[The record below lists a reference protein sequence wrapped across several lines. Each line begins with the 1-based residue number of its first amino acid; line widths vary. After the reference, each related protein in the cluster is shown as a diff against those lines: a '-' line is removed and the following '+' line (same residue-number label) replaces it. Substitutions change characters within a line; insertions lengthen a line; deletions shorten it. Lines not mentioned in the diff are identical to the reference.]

1 MRKKFDFDKMI
12 KKVIGVANMSEHVY
26 ALAKQHHS
34 VRKFKPKT
42 IDREVIRK
50 LIEAGQMASTSSYL
64 QTTSVIGVED
74 LDKKESL
81 KEVSGQPYVVEN
93 GYLLVFVIDYYRHH
107 LISQKCDAQL
117 EGSFESA
124 EGLLVGTV
132 DASLMAQNI
141 ALTAEDMGY
150 GIVFLG
156 SLRNDVTRVREI
168 LGLPE
173 YTFPLFGMA
182 IGEPADDENGA
193 PKPRLPFEHV
203 FHVDGYETDR
213 KQLEAQ
219 LEAYDETVSDYY
231 KARTNGERTE
241 TWSEQISQFMSS
253 KQRLEMLNWLQ
264 MSGFNKK

>member
-1 MRKKFDFDKMI
+1 
-12 KKVIGVANMSEHVY
+12 MSEHVY

-34 VRKFKPKT
+34 VRKFKSKA

-50 LIEAGQMASTSSYL
+50 LIEAGQMASTSSFL
-64 QTTSVIGVED
+64 QTTSVIGVES
-74 LDKKESL
+74 LDKKEAL

-93 GYLLVFVIDYYRHH
+93 GYLLVFVLDYHRHH
-107 LISQKCDAQL
+107 LISEKRDAQL

-132 DASLMAQNI
+132 DAALMAQNI

-150 GIVFLG
+150 GIVYLG
-156 SLRNDVTRVREI
+156 SLRNDVPRVREI

-173 YTFPLFGMA
+173 FTFPLFGMA
-182 IGEPADDENGA
+182 IGEPADDENGT

-203 FHVDGYETDR
+203 FHVDGYNTDDT
-213 KQLEAQ
+213 QLEAQ
-219 LEAYDETVSDYY
+219 LEDYDETVSNYY
-231 KARTNGERTE
+231 NARTHGERTE
-241 TWSEQISQFMSS
+241 TWSEQITQFMSS